1 MTRFLY
7 LCSEIV
13 KHKVMTIELFFRL
26 LGSLALLI
34 YGMKTMSDALQKMAG
49 PSLRHVLARMTG
61 NRLSGM
67 LTGTMVTCAVQSS
80 SATTVMTVSFVS
92 AGLLTLAQAIS
103 VIMGANIGTT
113 LTAWIMS
120 LGYNLDLTIVV
131 FPAFLIGMVLIYKK
145 RHRVAGDFLFGL
157 AFLFWSLVML
167 SSVGRD
173 MDLAHNADVVSFF
186 ASFDTGSY
194 LTILAFLAA
203 GTVITCVVQSSAAV
217 MAITILLC
225 STGVLPIYM
234 GIALVMGENIGTTA
248 TANLAALGAGTEAR
262 RAALAHLMF
271 NVFGVIWV
279 LVVFYPFVDMV
290 CSLVG
295 YNPSMAGQTERI
307 PIVLAMF
314 HTCFNVLNTA
324 LLIGLIP
331 QMEQIVCRLL
341 PEGKAEAKQ
350 PVTLHFINSGVM
362 QTPEIAVLQA
372 QKEIVHF
379 AERMH
384 RMFGMACV
392 LIDERDKKERESQ
405 YARIE
410 RYETIADNMELE
422 IAKYLE
428 QVGNEHLSDDT
439 KDKTRVMLRQI
450 GELESVGDA
459 CYKMART
466 VVHLRENKED
476 FTSEQY
482 ARLHEML
489 RLVNEAVTQ
498 MIVVVSGRRKDLSL
512 TDSLSIEKDI
522 NQLRDQ
528 LRVESVVGVNSHQY
542 SYALSTLYNDIVAD
556 CEKIGDYVM
565 NIVEARLGKHLL
577 SYGGLQLNLDK
588 KTATIDGNAVNLTP
602 TEFALLHLLLA
613 NRGKVLSRQQLM
625 DTIWAG
631 VIVTDR
637 TINVNITRLRK
648 KIGPYAQNIVSRT
661 GFGYVFEA

>member
-1 MTRFLY
+1 M
-7 LCSEIV
+7 
-13 KHKVMTIELFFRL
+13 KVELFFRL

-49 PSLRHVLARMTG
+49 PSLRHILARMTG
-61 NRLSGM
+61 NRFSGM

-103 VIMGANIGTT
+103 IIMGANIGTT

-120 LGYNLDLTIVV
+120 LGYNVDLTAVV
-131 FPAFLIGMVLIYKK
+131 FPAFLVGMVLIYKK
-145 RHRVAGDFLFGL
+145 RHRVAGDFLFGI

-173 MDLAHNADVVSFF
+173 MDLAHNPDVVNFF

-194 LTILAFLAA
+194 LTILAFLTA
-203 GTVITCVVQSSAAV
+203 GTLITCVVQSSAAV

-262 RAALAHLMF
+262 RAALAHLLF
-271 NVFGVIWV
+271 NVFGVVWV
-279 LVVFYPFVDMV
+279 LAVFYPLVDMV
-290 CSLVG
+290 CGLVG
-295 YNPSMAGQTERI
+295 YNPSLSGQAERI
-307 PIVLAMF
+307 PVVLAMF
-314 HTCFNVLNTA
+314 HTCFNILNTA
-324 LLIGLIP
+324 LLIGFIP
-331 QMEQIVCRLL
+331 QMERIVCRLL
-341 PEGKAEAKQ
+341 PEGKAEAKE
-350 PVTLHFINSGVM
+350 PSTLHFISGGVI

-384 RMFGMACV
+384 RMFGMVCS
-392 LIDERDKKERESQ
+392 LIDEKDKKEFESQ

-410 RYETIADNMELE
+410 HYETIADNMEIE
-422 IAKYLE
+422 IANFLE
-428 QVGNEHLSDDT
+428 QVGNEHLSDET
-439 KDKTRVMLRQI
+439 KEKTRVILRQI
-450 GELESVGDA
+450 GELESIGDA

-466 VVHLRENKED
+466 VNHLRENKED
-476 FTSEQY
+476 FTAEQY
-482 ARLHEML
+482 TRLHDML
-489 RLVNEAVTQ
+489 RLVNEAVVQ

-512 TDSLSIEKDI
+512 ADSLSIENDI
-522 NQLRDQ
+522 NELRNI
-528 LRVESVVGVNSHQY
+528 LRSDSAMGVDAHLY
-542 SYALSTLYNDIVAD
+542 SYAIGTIYNDIVAD

-577 SYGGLQLNLDK
+577 SYNGLSLNLDK
-588 KTATIDGNAVNLTP
+588 KEATVDGNPVNLTR
-602 TEFALLHLLLA
+602 TEFELLHLLLL
-613 NRGKVLSRQQLM
+613 NRGKVLSRQELM
-625 DTIWAG
+625 DTVWAG
-631 VIVTDR
+631 VVVTDR
-637 TINVNITRLRK
+637 TVNVNITRLRK
-648 KIGPYAQNIVSRT
+648 KLGPYAQNIASRT
-661 GFGYVFEA
+661 GYGYVFEE

>member
-1 MTRFLY
+1 M
-7 LCSEIV
+7 
-13 KHKVMTIELFFRL
+13 KVELFFRL

-49 PSLRHVLARMTG
+49 PSLRHILARMTG
-61 NRLSGM
+61 NRFSGM
-67 LTGTMVTCAVQSS
+67 LTGTIVTCAVQSS

-103 VIMGANIGTT
+103 IIMGANIGTT

-120 LGYNLDLTIVV
+120 LGYNVDLTAVV
-131 FPAFLIGMVLIYKK
+131 FPAFLVGMVLIYKK
-145 RHRVAGDFLFGL
+145 RHRVAGDFLFGI

-173 MDLAHNADVVSFF
+173 MDLAHNPDVVNFF

-194 LTILAFLAA
+194 LTIFAFLAA
-203 GTVITCVVQSSAAV
+203 GTIITCVVQSSAAV

-262 RAALAHLMF
+262 RAALAHLLF
-271 NVFGVIWV
+271 NVFGVVWV
-279 LVVFYPFVDMV
+279 LAVFYPLVDMV

-295 YNPSMAGQTERI
+295 YNPSLSGQAERI
-307 PIVLAMF
+307 PVVLALF
-314 HTCFNVLNTA
+314 HTCFNILNTA
-324 LLIGLIP
+324 LLIGFIP
-331 QMEQIVCRLL
+331 QMERIVCRLL
-341 PEGKAEAKQ
+341 PEGKAEAKE
-350 PVTLHFINSGVM
+350 PSTLHFISGGVI

-384 RMFGMACV
+384 RMFGMVCS
-392 LIDERDKKERESQ
+392 LIDEKDKKEFESQ

-410 RYETIADNMELE
+410 HYETIADNMEIE
-422 IAKYLE
+422 IANFLE
-428 QVGNEHLSDDT
+428 QVGNEHLSDET
-439 KDKTRVMLRQI
+439 KEKTRVILRQI
-450 GELESVGDA
+450 GELESIGDA

-466 VVHLRENKED
+466 VNHLRENKED
-476 FTSEQY
+476 FTAEQY
-482 ARLHEML
+482 TRLHDML
-489 RLVNEAVTQ
+489 RLVNEAVVQ

-512 TDSLSIEKDI
+512 ADSLSIENDI
-522 NQLRDQ
+522 NELRNI
-528 LRVESVVGVNSHQY
+528 LRSDSAMGVDAHLY
-542 SYALSTLYNDIVAD
+542 SYAIGTIYNDIVAD

-577 SYGGLQLNLDK
+577 SYNGLSLNLDK
-588 KTATIDGNAVNLTP
+588 KAATVDGNPVSLTR
-602 TEFALLHLLLA
+602 TEFELLHLLLL
-613 NRGKVLSRQQLM
+613 NRGKVLSRQELM
-625 DTIWAG
+625 DTVWAG
-631 VIVTDR
+631 VVVTDR
-637 TINVNITRLRK
+637 TVNVNITRLRK
-648 KIGPYAQNIVSRT
+648 KLGPYAQNIASRT
-661 GFGYVFEA
+661 GYGYVFEE

>member
-1 MTRFLY
+1 M
-7 LCSEIV
+7 
-13 KHKVMTIELFFRL
+13 KIELFFRL

-34 YGMKTMSDALQKMAG
+34 YGMKTMSDALQKLAG
-49 PSLRHVLARMTG
+49 PSLRHILARMTG

-120 LGYNLDLTIVV
+120 LGYNVDLTVIV

-145 RHRVAGDFLFGL
+145 RHRVAGDLLFGL

-203 GTVITCVVQSSAAV
+203 GTIITCVVQSSAAV

-262 RAALAHLMF
+262 RAALAHLLF

-279 LVVFYPFVDMV
+279 LAVFYPFVDLV

-307 PIVLAMF
+307 PVVLAMF

-331 QMEQIVCRLL
+331 QMEQIVCKLM
-341 PEGKAEAKQ
+341 PENKEEAKQ
-350 PVTLHFINSGVM
+350 PTTLHFISRGVI

-384 RMFGMACV
+384 RMFGMASA
-392 LIDERDKKERESQ
+392 LIDEKDKKEFESQ

-410 RYETIADNMELE
+410 RYETIADNMEIE
-422 IAKYLE
+422 IANYLE
-428 QVGNEHLSDDT
+428 QVGNEHLSDET
-439 KDKTRVMLRQI
+439 KDKTRVILRQI
-450 GELESVGDA
+450 GELESIGDA

-466 VVHLRENKED
+466 ISHLRENKED
-476 FTSEQY
+476 LTAEQY
-482 ARLHEML
+482 TKLRDML
-489 RLVNEAVTQ
+489 RLVNEAVVQ

-512 TDSLSIEKDI
+512 ADSLSIENDI
-522 NQLRDQ
+522 NELRNQ
-528 LRVESVVGVNSHQY
+528 IKSETVVGVNSHQY
-542 SYALSTLYNDIVAD
+542 SYTLGTLYNDIVAD

-577 SYGGLQLNLDK
+577 SYHGLSLNLDK
-588 KTATIDGNAVNLTP
+588 KTTTVDGNPVNLTP
-602 TEFALLHLLLA
+602 TEFELLHLLLA
-613 NRGKVLSRQQLM
+613 NHGKVLSRQQLM

-648 KIGPYAQNIVSRT
+648 KLGAYAQNIVSRT
-661 GFGYVFEA
+661 GYGYVFEEQDNQKP

>member
-1 MTRFLY
+1 
-7 LCSEIV
+7 
-13 KHKVMTIELFFRL
+13 MTIELFFRL

-49 PSLRHVLARMTG
+49 PSLRHILGRMTG

-120 LGYNLDLTIVV
+120 LGYNLDLTVIV
-131 FPAFLIGMVLIYKK
+131 FPAFLIGMILIYKK
-145 RHRVAGDFLFGL
+145 RHRVIGDFLFGL

-173 MDLAHNADVVSFF
+173 MDLAHNPDVVNFF

-194 LTILAFLAA
+194 LTILIFLAA

-262 RAALAHLMF
+262 RAALAHLLF

-279 LVVFYPFVDMV
+279 LVVFYPFVDLV
-290 CSLVG
+290 CNLVG
-295 YNPSMAGQTERI
+295 YNPLISGQTTRI
-307 PIVLAMF
+307 PVVLAMF

-331 QMEQIVCRLL
+331 QIERLVCRLL
-341 PEGKAEAKQ
+341 PENTTEAKQ
-350 PVTLHFINSGVM
+350 PTTLHFISGGVI
-362 QTPEIAVLQA
+362 QTPEIAILQA
-372 QKEIVHF
+372 QKEVVHY
-379 AERMH
+379 AERML
-384 RMFGMACV
+384 RMFGMACA
-392 LIDERDKKERESQ
+392 LIDEKDKKEFESQ
-405 YARIE
+405 LARIE
-410 RYETIADNMELE
+410 HYETIADNMEIE
-422 IAKYLE
+422 IAEYLE

-439 KDKTRVMLRQI
+439 KEKMRVMLRQI
-450 GELESVGDA
+450 GELESIGDA
-459 CYKMART
+459 CYKIART
-466 VVHLRENKED
+466 VSHLRENRGD
-476 FTSEQY
+476 FTAEQY
-482 ARLHEML
+482 IRLHDML
-489 RLVNEAVTQ
+489 RLVNEAVVQ

-512 TDSLSIEKDI
+512 ADSLSIENDI
-522 NQLRDQ
+522 NALRDQ
-528 LRVESVVGVNSHQY
+528 LRGETITGVNSHQY
-542 SYALSTLYNDIVAD
+542 SYALGTLFNDIITD

-577 SYGGLQLNLDK
+577 SYNGLQLNLDK
-588 KTATIDGNAVNLTP
+588 KSITVDGNPVSLTP
-602 TEFALLHLLLA
+602 TEFELLHLLLV

-625 DTIWAG
+625 DMVWAG
-631 VIVTDR
+631 VVVINR
-637 TINVNITRLRK
+637 TVDVNITRLRK
-648 KIGPYAQNIVSRT
+648 KLGPYAQNIISRT
-661 GFGYVFEA
+661 GYGYVFEE

>member
-1 MTRFLY
+1 
-7 LCSEIV
+7 
-13 KHKVMTIELFFRL
+13 MTIDLFFRL

-49 PSLRHVLARMTG
+49 PSLRHVLGRMTG

-120 LGYNLDLTIVV
+120 LGYNLDLTNVV
-131 FPAFLIGMVLIYKK
+131 FPAFLVGMVLIYKK

-173 MDLAHNADVVSFF
+173 MDLSHNADVVSFF
-186 ASFDTGSY
+186 ASFDTSSY
-194 LTILAFLAA
+194 LTILIFLVA
-203 GTVITCVVQSSAAV
+203 GTVITCIVQSSAAV

-262 RAALAHLMF
+262 RAALAHLLF

-279 LVVFYPFVDMV
+279 LAVFYPFVNMV
-290 CSLVG
+290 CGLVG
-295 YNPSMAGQTERI
+295 YTPSLSGQAERI
-307 PIVLAMF
+307 PVVLAMF
-314 HTCFNVLNTA
+314 HTCFNILNTA
-324 LLIGLIP
+324 LLIGFIP
-331 QMEQIVCRLL
+331 QMERLVCRLL
-341 PEGKAEAKQ
+341 PDNPTKVK
-350 PVTLHFINSGVM
+350 PPTTLHFISSGVIE
-362 QTPEIAVLQA
+362 TPEIAILQA
-372 QKEIVHF
+372 QKETVHF

-384 RMFGMACV
+384 RMFGMVCS
-392 LIDERDKKERESQ
+392 LIDEKNKKEFASQ

-410 RYETIADNMELE
+410 HYETIADNMEIE
-422 IAKYLE
+422 IANYLE
-428 QVGNEHLSDDT
+428 KVGNEHLSDET

-450 GELESVGDA
+450 GELESIGDG
-459 CYKMART
+459 CYKIART
-466 VVHLRENKED
+466 ISHLHGNKED
-476 FTSEQY
+476 FTNEQY
-482 ARLHEML
+482 SRLRDML
-489 RLVNEAVTQ
+489 RLVNEAIVQ

-512 TDSLSIEKDI
+512 TDSLSIENDI
-522 NQLRDQ
+522 NELRNRLRD
-528 LRVESVVGVNSHQY
+528 ETMMNVNSHQY
-542 SYALSTLYNDIVAD
+542 TYELGTLYNDIVTD
-556 CEKIGDYVM
+556 CEKIGDYTI

-577 SYGGLQLNLDK
+577 NYNTLSLNLDK
-588 KTATIDGNAVNLTP
+588 KTVTVDGNAIKLTR
-602 TEFALLHLLLA
+602 TEYSLLHQLLV
-613 NRGKVLSRQQLM
+613 NRGKVLSRQHLM
-625 DTIWAG
+625 ETVWDG
-631 VIVTDR
+631 VVVTDR
-637 TINVNITRLRK
+637 TVNVNITRLRK
-648 KIGPYAQNIVSRT
+648 KLGPYAQNIVSRT
-661 GFGYVFEA
+661 GFGYVFEE

>member
-1 MTRFLY
+1 M
-7 LCSEIV
+7 
-13 KHKVMTIELFFRL
+13 KIELFFRL

-34 YGMKTMSDALQKMAG
+34 YGMKTMSDALQKLAG
-49 PSLRHVLARMTG
+49 PSLRHILARMTG

-120 LGYNLDLTIVV
+120 LGYNVDLTVIV

-145 RHRVAGDFLFGL
+145 RHRVAGDLLFGL

-167 SSVGRD
+167 SSVGRE

-203 GTVITCVVQSSAAV
+203 GTIITCVVQSSAAV

-262 RAALAHLMF
+262 RAALAHLLF

-279 LVVFYPFVDMV
+279 LAVFYPFVDLV

-307 PIVLAMF
+307 PVVLAMF

-331 QMEQIVCRLL
+331 QMEQIVCRLM
-341 PEGKAEAKQ
+341 PENKEEAKQ
-350 PVTLHFINSGVM
+350 PTTLHFISRGVI

-384 RMFGMACV
+384 RMFGMASA
-392 LIDERDKKERESQ
+392 LIDEKDKKEFESQ

-410 RYETIADNMELE
+410 RYETIADNMEIE
-422 IAKYLE
+422 IANYLE
-428 QVGNEHLSDDT
+428 QVGNEHLSDET
-439 KDKTRVMLRQI
+439 KDKTRVILRQI
-450 GELESVGDA
+450 GELESIGDA

-466 VVHLRENKED
+466 ISHLRENKED
-476 FTSEQY
+476 LTAEQY
-482 ARLHEML
+482 TRLHDMF
-489 RLVNEAVTQ
+489 RLVNEAVVQ

-512 TDSLSIEKDI
+512 ADSLSIENDI
-522 NQLRDQ
+522 NELRNQ
-528 LRVESVVGVNSHQY
+528 IKSETVVGVNSHQY
-542 SYALSTLYNDIVAD
+542 SYTLGTLYNDIIAD

-577 SYGGLQLNLDK
+577 SYHGLSLNLDK
-588 KTATIDGNAVNLTP
+588 KTTTVDGNPVNLTP
-602 TEFALLHLLLA
+602 TEFELLHLLLA
-613 NRGKVLSRQQLM
+613 NHGKVLSRQQLM

-648 KIGPYAQNIVSRT
+648 KLGAYAQNIVSRT
-661 GFGYVFEA
+661 GYGYVFEEQDNQKP